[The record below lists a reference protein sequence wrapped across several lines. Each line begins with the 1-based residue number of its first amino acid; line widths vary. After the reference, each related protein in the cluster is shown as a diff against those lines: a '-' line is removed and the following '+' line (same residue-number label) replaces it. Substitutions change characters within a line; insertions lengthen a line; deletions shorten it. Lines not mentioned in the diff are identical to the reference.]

1 MNNETGKP
9 NPIRLSTQLL
19 YFMDYKIHQYSAEE
33 LYENRVRLFEQ
44 LMTEWNNMSATDQ
57 EKFSLKVRFPNG
69 GEKSKYRKDESSS
82 ETMYETADEKPT
94 KVAQPIIE
102 EKSESKEKSEEKKSQ
117 EVIKEEQNNKHVA
130 SNKEI
135 KQELQISYEVISE
148 KEGNSQQPL
157 KSQTSINQQI
167 TQEKEIDENE
177 ESMIQEDSREN
188 KKKVDDLSQENQV
201 EEQPGLKRGKRI
213 SKGQRRSQRGNNDTK
228 KQKVGQ
234 IQKRALS
241 ISKQKQL
248 DSQQSEKQFSVVD
261 TLTLKQLKDQIK
273 NLFKQ
278 IE

>member
-1 MNNETGKP
+1 
-9 NPIRLSTQLL
+9 
-19 YFMDYKIHQYSAEE
+19 MDYKIHQYSPEE
-33 LYENRVRLFEQ
+33 LYENKARLFEQ
-44 LMTEWNNMSATDQ
+44 LMTEWNNMTATDQ
-57 EKFSLKVRFPNG
+57 EKFSLKVRFTNG

-94 KVAQPIIE
+94 KVIQPIIE

-130 SNKEI
+130 SNREL
-135 KQELQISYEVISE
+135 KQELVISYEVISE
-148 KEGNSQQPL
+148 KESNSQQPL

-167 TQEKEIDENE
+167 IQEKQIDENE
-177 ESMIQEDSREN
+177 ENKSQEDSREN
-188 KKKVDDLSQENQV
+188 KQNQENLTQENQV
-201 EEQPGLKRGKRI
+201 DQKPGLKRGRRI
-213 SKGQRRSQRGNNDTK
+213 SKGQRPSQKGNNDTK
-228 KQKVGQ
+228 KQKGGQ
-234 IQKRALS
+234 ISKRALS

-248 DSQQSEKQFSVVD
+248 DSQQSEKQFSVND